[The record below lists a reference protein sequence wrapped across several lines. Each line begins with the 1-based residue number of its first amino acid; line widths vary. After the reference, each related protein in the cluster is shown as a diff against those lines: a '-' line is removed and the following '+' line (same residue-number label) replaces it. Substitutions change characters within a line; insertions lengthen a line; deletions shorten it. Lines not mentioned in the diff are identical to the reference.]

1 MTAVTDVPQV
11 RFATNGDVHLAYQ
24 VLGEGRHDLVLVWGG
39 PNHLDLLWENPH
51 TARVLRRLGT
61 FSRLIHFDQRG
72 TGLSDRFP
80 VSELPTLEERAADVA
95 AVMDA
100 AGSERA
106 VILGESDG
114 GLSAMLFAATHPER
128 TMGLALWGTLARGS
142 PADDYPWAPS
152 PELAHSYLDAMEQN
166 WGEPFGIELF
176 APSLAGDEQ
185 FRSWWGRNMRAAA
198 SPAAARAFTEMT
210 MGTDVRPIL
219 PTIDVPT
226 LVMHR
231 TGDMLYEV
239 DGARY
244 IAESIPD
251 ARFVEFPGEDHVF
264 MADEDDVFAV
274 LEEFVTGEPAR
285 RRSDRV
291 LATALFVDIVES
303 TDRAVELGDRGW
315 RDLLESHYALVRR
328 ELDRFEGREIDT
340 AGDGLFAAFDG
351 PGRGVNCACAI
362 REVTRPLGIEV
373 RAGLHTGECEV
384 INGKLGGLAVH
395 IAARV
400 AACAEPGEVLVSRTI
415 NDLIAG
421 SGIRMADRGTHAL
434 KGIPDSWQ
442 LYSAQV

>member
-1 MTAVTDVPQV
+1 
-11 RFATNGDVHLAYQ
+11 
-24 VLGEGRHDLVLVWGG
+24 
-39 PNHLDLLWENPH
+39 
-51 TARVLRRLGT
+51 
-61 FSRLIHFDQRG
+61 
-72 TGLSDRFP
+72 
-80 VSELPTLEERAADVA
+80 
-95 AVMDA
+95 
-100 AGSERA
+100 
-106 VILGESDG
+106 
-114 GLSAMLFAATHPER
+114 LFAATHPER

-142 PADDYPWAPS
+142 PDADYPWAPS
-152 PELAHSYLDAMEQN
+152 PELAHAYLDAMEQN
-166 WGEPFGIELF
+166 WGEPFGIELV

-210 MGTDVRPIL
+210 MSTDVRPIL
-219 PTIDVPT
+219 ATIHVPT

-231 TGDMLYEV
+231 TDDMLYDV
-239 DGARY
+239 GGSRY
-244 IAESIPD
+244 IADSIPE
-251 ARFVEFPGEDHVF
+251 ARLLEFPGQDHVF
-264 MADEDDVFAV
+264 MADEDDVFAAF
-274 LEEFVTGEPAR
+274 EEFVTGEPAR
-285 RRSDRV
+285 PRSDRV

-328 ELDRFEGREIDT
+328 ELDRFDGREVDT

-351 PGRGVNCACAI
+351 PGRAVSCACAI

-415 NDLIAG
+415 NDLVAG
-421 SGIRMADRGTHAL
+421 SGIRMADRGTHTL

>member
-1 MTAVTDVPQV
+1 MSVVTDVPQV

-24 VLGEGRHDLVLVWGG
+24 VLGEGQHDLVLVWGG

-51 TARVLRRLGT
+51 TARVLRRLSA

-80 VSELPTLEERAADVA
+80 VSELPTLEERAADIE

-114 GLSAMLFAATHPER
+114 GVSAMLFAATHPER

-142 PADDYPWAPS
+142 PDADYPWAPS
-152 PELAHSYLDAMEQN
+152 PELAHAYLDAMEQN
-166 WGEPFGIELF
+166 WGEPFGIELV
-176 APSLAGDEQ
+176 APSLASDEQ
-185 FRSWWGRNMRAAA
+185 FCSWWGRNMRAAA

-210 MGTDVRPIL
+210 MSTDVRPIL
-219 PTIDVPT
+219 PTIHVPT

-231 TGDMLYEV
+231 TEDMLYDV
-239 DGARY
+239 GGSRY
-244 IAESIPD
+244 IADSIPE
-251 ARFVEFPGEDHVF
+251 ARFLEFPGQDHVF
-264 MADEDDVFAV
+264 MADEDDVFAA

-285 RRSDRV
+285 PRSDRV

-328 ELDRFEGREIDT
+328 ELDRFDGREVDT

-351 PGRGVNCACAI
+351 PGRAVSCACAI

-373 RAGLHTGECEV
+373 RAGLHTGECEL

-415 NDLIAG
+415 NDLVAG
-421 SGIRMADRGTHAL
+421 SGIRMADRGTHTL